1 MSILEWT
8 VLGVIGGYIAS
19 RLIGRRSTD
28 LLVDIAFG
36 SAGAFLLGWSFNGF
50 GMTGVTVLDLY
61 SMLTAVVGAVTFSAL
76 SRSSSYA
83 TLRTRREWRMGSPG
97 VTPDER

>member
-8 VLGVIGGYIAS
+8 VLGVLGGFIAS
-19 RLIGRRSTD
+19 RLIDKRSHG
-28 LLVDIAFG
+28 LLDDIAFG
-36 SAGAFLLGWSFNGF
+36 SVGAFLLGWSFNGF
-50 GMTGVTVLDLY
+50 GMTGVTVLDVY

-76 SRSSSYA
+76 SRSSSHA
-83 TLRTRREWRMGSPG
+83 ALRARREWRMRSP